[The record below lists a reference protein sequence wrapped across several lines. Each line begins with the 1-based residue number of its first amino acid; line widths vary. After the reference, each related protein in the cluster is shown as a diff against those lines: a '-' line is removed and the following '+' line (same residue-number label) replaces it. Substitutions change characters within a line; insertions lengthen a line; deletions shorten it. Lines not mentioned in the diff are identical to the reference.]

1 MTAAMPSTKP
11 NIMMTARLLL
21 MPVLKSV
28 ELNVVL
34 PPPACANAD
43 RVLRV
48 RRTAAMRSEGSRER
62 IFGWMCLMIFIR
74 VFVLFRSSS
83 QRLFRRTRDDNLT
96 NAESEDVI
104 ATQNAMKS
112 LLWVTD
118 EQNTGLDEARQT
130 PRIELAVAARNP
142 RPVPR
147 AAANHLR
154 RAARGTWTHQTR
166 SSARKFSP
174 ARTNG
179 GRENRN
185 GRRADDPD
193 FWRGTIVPVR
203 HVGVS
208 ESGSAGPAA
217 GRAAG

>member
-1 MTAAMPSTKP
+1 MTAAMPRTKP

-28 ELNVVL
+28 ELKVVD
-34 PPPACANAD
+34 CANAD
-43 RVLRV
+43 RVLRA
-48 RRTAAMRSEGSRER
+48 RIAAAMRSEGSRER

-74 VFVLFRSSS
+74 VFILIFLSS

-112 LLWVTD
+112 LLWVKD

-154 RAARGTWTHQTR
+154 RAARGTRTHQTR
-166 SSARKFSP
+166 SSARKLSA

-179 GRENRN
+179 GWENRN

-193 FWRGTIVPVR
+193 FWRGTIVPFR

-208 ESGSAGPAA
+208 KSGSAGPAA

>member
-1 MTAAMPSTKP
+1 MTAAIPRTKP

-21 MPVLKSV
+21 MPVFKSV
-28 ELNVVL
+28 ELKVV

-43 RVLRV
+43 RVLRA
-48 RRTAAMRSEGSRER
+48 RIAAAMRSEGSRER
-62 IFGWMCLMIFIR
+62 IFGWICLMIFIR
-74 VFVLFRSSS
+74 VFIVIFLSS
-83 QRLFRRTRDDNLT
+83 QRFFRRTRDDNLT
-96 NAESEDVI
+96 NAVSEDVI

-112 LLWVTD
+112 LLWVRD

-147 AAANHLR
+147 AAANHLH
-154 RAARGTWTHQTR
+154 RAARGTWTDQTGPP
-166 SSARKFSP
+166 ARKFSA

-179 GRENRN
+179 RRQNRN

-193 FWRGTIVPVR
+193 FWRGTVVPFR

-208 ESGSAGPAA
+208 KSGSAGPAA
-217 GRAAG
+217 GRAAW

>member
-1 MTAAMPSTKP
+1 MTAAMPRTKP

-28 ELNVVL
+28 ELKVVD
-34 PPPACANAD
+34 CANAG
-43 RVLRV
+43 RMLRA
-48 RRTAAMRSEGSRER
+48 RTAAVMRSEGSRER

-74 VFVLFRSSS
+74 VFILIFLSS

-112 LLWVTD
+112 LLWVRD

-154 RAARGTWTHQTR
+154 RAARGTWTHQTGPP
-166 SSARKFSP
+166 ARKFSA

-179 GRENRN
+179 CRKNRN
-185 GRRADDPD
+185 GRRADDPG
-193 FWRGTIVPVR
+193 FWRGTIVPFR

-208 ESGSAGPAA
+208 KS
-217 GRAAG
+217 